1 MVVCKGYG
9 GERCIQGLVGTLG
22 GKRPLSR
29 PRRIWDD
36 INEIDIMEVGCG
48 RMDCIGLGQYR

>member
-1 MVVCKGYG
+1 VVVCKGYG

-29 PRRIWDD
+29 PRRKWVD
-36 INEIDIMEVGCG
+36 IIDIDLQKEG
-48 RMDCIGLGQYR
+48 